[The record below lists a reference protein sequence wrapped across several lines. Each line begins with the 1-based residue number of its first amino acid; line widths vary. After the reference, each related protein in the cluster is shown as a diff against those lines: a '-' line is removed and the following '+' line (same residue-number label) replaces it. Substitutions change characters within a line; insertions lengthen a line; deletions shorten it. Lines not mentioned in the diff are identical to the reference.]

1 MPDAAAAHE
10 RFGILL
16 AVRMSDRDTT
26 ACWPS
31 MSPVNAVRMIENS
44 LYGTQRDTLPDL
56 SFFST
61 WSRPFDFVEVKRSA
75 P

>member
-16 AVRMSDRDTT
+16 AVRMSDGDTT

-44 LYGTQRDTLPDL
+44 LYGTRRDTLPDL